1 MNIYTKTGDK
11 GETSLYGGERRTK
24 DDLRFEAYGTVDELN
39 ATLGLALTQ
48 EGATAYLKR
57 LLEIQQELFV
67 IGSELACPPDKNV
80 SELKLIDE
88 FEVKSLEDDMDKLG
102 AELQPLQN
110 FILPGGSG
118 LSTHLH
124 LARTVCRRAERAAV
138 RLNKVDPVRPVL
150 LQFLNR
156 LSDYLF
162 VVARHANQTLGKNE
176 LIWPGRN

>member
-11 GETSLYGGERRTK
+11 GETSLYGGARRTK

-39 ATLGLALTQ
+39 AVLGMATLQ
-48 EGATAYLKR
+48 EGAADYLKR

-67 IGSELACPPDKNV
+67 IGSELACPPEKNIA
-80 SELKLIDE
+80 ELKLVDE
-88 FEVKSLEDDMDKLG
+88 LEVKSLEDDMDKLG

-138 RLNKVDPVRPVL
+138 RLNKVEPVRPVL